1 MNYNKSAFPFKAS
14 PNKQSGGYGGI
25 PGQVAEGKKGIK
37 AQQRVENV
45 RRRREEQGG
54 PRIKTFMGKS
64 TEGERV
70 GDEYKMGLAD
80 LRIFGGAGRKALRQS
95 GLALEGDHAKY
106 IKKKIKK
113 KQRKERRGWRDPL
126 LS

>member
-1 MNYNKSAFPFKAS
+1 MAFKMNYNKSAFPFKAS

-80 LRIFGGAGRKALRQS
+80 LRIFGGAGRKAIKEVY
-95 GLALEGDHAKY
+95 ALEGEGDKY
-106 IKKKIKK
+106 IKKRRKKLTKQKIKK
-113 KQRKERRGWRDPL
+113 APRT
-126 LS
+126 